1 MPFPLPLHFY
11 IHLLIPVLPDFS
23 INDSSVFPVSQAKS
37 LESFTTVLYLISQIQ
52 SYRKNLVYSIFKYI
66 LNLSTHH
73 VYYCHPSLSYL
84 ISHVDY
90 WSSLLTGD
98 CFYPCLPAGCPQHSS
113 QREPVKTLPLVS
125 MSLRWKFQALTSPAV
140 NFSVKPSLN
149 ILIQMTS
156 STHSALSVFS
166 P

>member
-11 IHLLIPVLPDFS
+11 IHLLIPVLPDLS
-23 INDSSVFPVSQAKS
+23 VNDSSVFPVSQAKS

-90 WSSLLTGD
+90 
-98 CFYPCLPAGCPQHSS
+98 
-113 QREPVKTLPLVS
+113 
-125 MSLRWKFQALTSPAV
+125 
-140 NFSVKPSLN
+140 
-149 ILIQMTS
+149 
-156 STHSALSVFS
+156 
-166 P
+166 